1 MNCYNPFDQ
10 HLFHIIFP
18 SFRPHIIIII
28 NISIIVFNIQPKSRK
43 FKKNILLYLAHIKN
57 LWYICNEFEQ
67 QITMTVNE
75 IKKLFENNQMTE
87 GFSELSDVIDIAN
100 HVNVKTL
107 IDEDEMNYYCVIDV
121 AELAN
126 STIDNDTI
134 FEMVTNGWTLS
145 KNKKNL
151 IKFC

>member
-1 MNCYNPFDQ
+1 
-10 HLFHIIFP
+10 
-18 SFRPHIIIII
+18 
-28 NISIIVFNIQPKSRK
+28 
-43 FKKNILLYLAHIKN
+43 
-57 LWYICNEFEQ
+57 
-67 QITMTVNE
+67 MTVNE

-87 GFSELSDVIDIAN
+87 GFSALSDVIDIAK

-107 IDEDEMNYYCVIDV
+107 IDEDEMNYYCVIDI

-126 STIDNDTI
+126 STIDDDTI
-134 FEMVTNGWTLS
+134 FEMVTNGWALS

>member
-1 MNCYNPFDQ
+1 
-10 HLFHIIFP
+10 
-18 SFRPHIIIII
+18 
-28 NISIIVFNIQPKSRK
+28 
-43 FKKNILLYLAHIKN
+43 
-57 LWYICNEFEQ
+57 
-67 QITMTVNE
+67 MTVNE

-87 GFSELSDVIDIAN
+87 GFSALSDVIDI
-100 HVNVKTL
+100 
-107 IDEDEMNYYCVIDV
+107 

-134 FEMVTNGWTLS
+134 FEMVTNGWVLS

>member
-1 MNCYNPFDQ
+1 
-10 HLFHIIFP
+10 
-18 SFRPHIIIII
+18 
-28 NISIIVFNIQPKSRK
+28 
-43 FKKNILLYLAHIKN
+43 
-57 LWYICNEFEQ
+57 
-67 QITMTVNE
+67 MTVNE

-87 GFSELSDVIDIAN
+87 GFSALSDVIDIAK
-100 HVNVKTL
+100 HVDIKTL
-107 IDEDEMNYYCVIDV
+107 IDEDEMNYYCVIDI

-134 FEMVTNGWTLS
+134 FEMVTNGWVLS

>member
-1 MNCYNPFDQ
+1 
-10 HLFHIIFP
+10 
-18 SFRPHIIIII
+18 
-28 NISIIVFNIQPKSRK
+28 
-43 FKKNILLYLAHIKN
+43 
-57 LWYICNEFEQ
+57 
-67 QITMTVNE
+67 MTVNE

-87 GFSELSDVIDIAN
+87 GFSALSDVIDIAK
-100 HVNVKTL
+100 HVAVKTL
-107 IDEDEMNYYCVIDV
+107 IDEDEMNYYCVIDI

-134 FEMVTNGWTLS
+134 FEMVTNGWVLS

>member
-1 MNCYNPFDQ
+1 
-10 HLFHIIFP
+10 
-18 SFRPHIIIII
+18 
-28 NISIIVFNIQPKSRK
+28 
-43 FKKNILLYLAHIKN
+43 
-57 LWYICNEFEQ
+57 
-67 QITMTVNE
+67 MTVNE

-87 GFSELSDVIDIAN
+87 GFYALSDVIDIAK
-100 HVNVKTL
+100 HVDIKTL
-107 IDEDEMNYYCVIDV
+107 IDEDEMNYYCVIDI

-134 FEMVTNGWTLS
+134 FEMVTNGWVLS

>member
-1 MNCYNPFDQ
+1 
-10 HLFHIIFP
+10 
-18 SFRPHIIIII
+18 
-28 NISIIVFNIQPKSRK
+28 
-43 FKKNILLYLAHIKN
+43 
-57 LWYICNEFEQ
+57 
-67 QITMTVNE
+67 MTVNE

-87 GFSELSDVIDIAN
+87 GFSALSDVIDIAK
-100 HVNVKTL
+100 HVDVKTL
-107 IDEDEMNYYCVIDV
+107 IDEDEMNYYCVIDI

-134 FEMVTNGWTLS
+134 FEMVTNGWVLS

>member
-1 MNCYNPFDQ
+1 
-10 HLFHIIFP
+10 
-18 SFRPHIIIII
+18 
-28 NISIIVFNIQPKSRK
+28 
-43 FKKNILLYLAHIKN
+43 
-57 LWYICNEFEQ
+57 
-67 QITMTVNE
+67 MTVNE

-87 GFSELSDVIDIAN
+87 GFSALSDVIDIAK
-100 HVNVKTL
+100 HVDEKTL
-107 IDEDEMNYYCVIDV
+107 IDEDEMNYYCVIDI

-134 FEMVTNGWTLS
+134 FEMVTNGWVLS

>member
-1 MNCYNPFDQ
+1 
-10 HLFHIIFP
+10 
-18 SFRPHIIIII
+18 
-28 NISIIVFNIQPKSRK
+28 
-43 FKKNILLYLAHIKN
+43 
-57 LWYICNEFEQ
+57 
-67 QITMTVNE
+67 MTVNE

-87 GFSELSDVIDIAN
+87 GFSALSDVIDIAN

-107 IDEDEMNYYCVIDV
+107 IDEDEMNYYCVVDI

>member
-1 MNCYNPFDQ
+1 
-10 HLFHIIFP
+10 
-18 SFRPHIIIII
+18 
-28 NISIIVFNIQPKSRK
+28 
-43 FKKNILLYLAHIKN
+43 
-57 LWYICNEFEQ
+57 
-67 QITMTVNE
+67 MTVNE

-87 GFSELSDVIDIAN
+87 GFSALSDVIDIAK

-107 IDEDEMNYYCVIDV
+107 IDEDEINYYCVIDI

-126 STIDNDTI
+126 STIDDDTI
-134 FEMVTNGWTLS
+134 FEMVTNGWALS

>member
-1 MNCYNPFDQ
+1 
-10 HLFHIIFP
+10 
-18 SFRPHIIIII
+18 
-28 NISIIVFNIQPKSRK
+28 
-43 FKKNILLYLAHIKN
+43 
-57 LWYICNEFEQ
+57 
-67 QITMTVNE
+67 MTVNE

-87 GFSELSDVIDIAN
+87 GFSALSDVIDIAK

-107 IDEDEMNYYCVIDV
+107 IDEDEMNYYCVIDI

-134 FEMVTNGWTLS
+134 FEMVTNGWVLS

>member
-1 MNCYNPFDQ
+1 M
-10 HLFHIIFP
+10 
-18 SFRPHIIIII
+18 
-28 NISIIVFNIQPKSRK
+28 
-43 FKKNILLYLAHIKN
+43 
-57 LWYICNEFEQ
+57 
-67 QITMTVNE
+67 
-75 IKKLFENNQMTE
+75 
-87 GFSELSDVIDIAN
+87 IDI
-100 HVNVKTL
+100 
-107 IDEDEMNYYCVIDV
+107 

>member
-1 MNCYNPFDQ
+1 
-10 HLFHIIFP
+10 
-18 SFRPHIIIII
+18 
-28 NISIIVFNIQPKSRK
+28 
-43 FKKNILLYLAHIKN
+43 
-57 LWYICNEFEQ
+57 
-67 QITMTVNE
+67 MTVNE

-87 GFSELSDVIDIAN
+87 GFSALSDVIDIAK

-107 IDEDEMNYYCVIDV
+107 IDEDEMNYYCVIDI

-126 STIDNDTI
+126 STIDDDTI
-134 FEMVTNGWTLS
+134 FEMVTNGWVLS